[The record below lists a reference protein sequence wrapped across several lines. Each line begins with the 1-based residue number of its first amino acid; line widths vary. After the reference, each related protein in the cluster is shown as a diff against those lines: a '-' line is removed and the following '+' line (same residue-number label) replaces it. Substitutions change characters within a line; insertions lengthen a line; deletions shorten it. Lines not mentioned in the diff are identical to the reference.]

1 MLSLRS
7 ITLKFDGF
15 SALDNIDLEL
25 GRGERLALVGPSGS
39 GKTSLLRIIA
49 GLEKPA
55 EGQVVMTGKTC
66 SSPRFFL
73 PPGSRGVGFVF
84 QRPALWPHLSL
95 SSNIAYGLDRPR
107 STEGRRRLG
116 FLIGRLELE
125 GLEKRR
131 PHQLSGGEAQRASI
145 ARALAPAPAILLLD
159 EVFAGLDEGLREVV
173 IQLLKEEAEHH
184 QTTIIMAAHNLAE
197 ARKICPRVAE
207 LREGRLGFPGSWD
220 DFMSALHDEN
230 LDIEA

>member
-15 SALDNIDLEL
+15 PALDNINLEL
-25 GRGERLALVGPSGS
+25 ERGERLALVGPSGS

-55 EGQVVMTGKTC
+55 EGQVAMTGKTW
-66 SSPRFFL
+66 SSPSFFL
-73 PPGSRGVGFVF
+73 PPGSREVGFVF

-95 SSNIAYGLDRPR
+95 SSNIAYGLDQPR

-116 FLIGRLELE
+116 FLIRRLELE

-159 EVFAGLDEGLREVV
+159 EVFAGLDGRLRGVV
-173 IQLLKEEAEHH
+173 IQLLKEEAKQH

-207 LREGRLGFPGSWD
+207 LREGSLGFSGSWD
-220 DFMSALHDEN
+220 DFILALHDEN
-230 LDIEA
+230 RDIEA